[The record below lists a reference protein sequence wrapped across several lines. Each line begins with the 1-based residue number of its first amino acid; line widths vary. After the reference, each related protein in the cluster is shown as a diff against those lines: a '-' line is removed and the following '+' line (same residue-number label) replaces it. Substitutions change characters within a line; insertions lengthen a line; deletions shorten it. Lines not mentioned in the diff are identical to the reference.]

1 VAIVPSYSGASVT
14 WPHYQHTANDG
25 GGQKSA
31 WLVPCFGRGAPF
43 CGAERSTMMFGAAAR
58 RIGRR
63 LARPGFYAGSR
74 NDKEISPMTRQ
85 VVSSGGPFE
94 QIYGY
99 SRAVR
104 VGAQVHVAG
113 TAARGEALA
122 GDAYVQT
129 QNILGTIRSAL
140 EQAGSR
146 VEHVVRTVIY
156 VTDIGDADLVGRA
169 HQEVFGAVRPA
180 STMVQISALIRPEM
194 RVEIEAFAVID
205 EA

>member
-1 VAIVPSYSGASVT
+1 
-14 WPHYQHTANDG
+14 
-25 GGQKSA
+25 
-31 WLVPCFGRGAPF
+31 
-43 CGAERSTMMFGAAAR
+43 
-58 RIGRR
+58 
-63 LARPGFYAGSR
+63 
-74 NDKEISPMTRQ
+74 MTRQ

-140 EQAGSR
+140 EQAGAR
-146 VEHVVRTVIY
+146 VEDVVRTVIY
-156 VTDIGDADLVGRA
+156 ITDIGDAELVGRG
-169 HQEVFGAVRPA
+169 HREVFTEVRPA
-180 STMVQISALIRPEM
+180 STMVQVSALIRPEM
-194 RVEIEAFAVID
+194 RAEIEAYAVID
-205 EA
+205 EV

>member
-1 VAIVPSYSGASVT
+1 
-14 WPHYQHTANDG
+14 
-25 GGQKSA
+25 
-31 WLVPCFGRGAPF
+31 
-43 CGAERSTMMFGAAAR
+43 
-58 RIGRR
+58 
-63 LARPGFYAGSR
+63 
-74 NDKEISPMTRQ
+74 MTRQ

-122 GDAYVQT
+122 ADAYVQT

-140 EQAGSR
+140 EQAGAR
-146 VEHVVRTVIY
+146 VEDVVRTVIY
-156 VTDIGDADLVGRA
+156 VTDIADADLVGRA

-180 STMVQISALIRPEM
+180 STMVQVSALIRPEM

-205 EA
+205 EV

>member
-1 VAIVPSYSGASVT
+1 
-14 WPHYQHTANDG
+14 
-25 GGQKSA
+25 
-31 WLVPCFGRGAPF
+31 
-43 CGAERSTMMFGAAAR
+43 
-58 RIGRR
+58 
-63 LARPGFYAGSR
+63 
-74 NDKEISPMTRQ
+74 MTRQ

-129 QNILGTIRSAL
+129 QNILDTIRSAL

-146 VEHVVRTVIY
+146 VEDVVRTVIY

-205 EA
+205 ET